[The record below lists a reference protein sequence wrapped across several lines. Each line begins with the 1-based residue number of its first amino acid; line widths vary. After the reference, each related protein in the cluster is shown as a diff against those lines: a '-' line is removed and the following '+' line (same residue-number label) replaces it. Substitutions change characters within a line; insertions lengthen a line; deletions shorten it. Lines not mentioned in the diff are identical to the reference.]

1 MTPPRH
7 PLINHKL
14 DLLRRAAG
22 GQRAIVFGD
31 MYKVDGF
38 YSRSLL
44 GMGFSRVVLV
54 DLVET
59 ARWLAHRL
67 EAPALDF
74 YKGDFADPLFMA
86 SIREHFDLGVAF
98 DVLLHQ
104 ANLLQTLHHMASK
117 VDRLCIVQPM
127 IEERAEPATVVYLPG
142 NGATPLLHPC
152 GADSPLPN
160 PVDVVDAGH
169 WIWAATPSFLRHAMA
184 GEGFQVVHEARF
196 EALPNP
202 SWFWWGCIADRGRGP
217 VTQWSRTPRQPGLFP
232 ASWPDQE

>member
-7 PLINHKL
+7 PLIHHKL
-14 DLLRRAAG
+14 DSSAAPPAAG
-22 GQRAIVFGD
+22 APSSSATC
-31 MYKVDGF
+31 KVDGF

-59 ARWLAHRL
+59 ARWVAHRL
-67 EAPALDF
+67 EAPAWT
-74 YKGDFADPLFMA
+74 
-86 SIREHFDLGVAF
+86 SIRATSPTRSSWPASASTSTSVAF

-104 ANLLQTLHHMASK
+104 PTSCDAHHMASK

-142 NGATPLLHPC
+142 NGATPLLHPF

-160 PVDVVDAGH
+160 PVDAVDAGH
-169 WIWAATPSFLRHAMA
+169 WIWAVTPSFLRHAMA
-184 GEGFQVVHEARF
+184 GEGFEIVHEARY

-202 SWFWWGCIADRGRGP
+202 SWFWWGCIADRGDGP
-217 VTQWSRTPRQPGLFP
+217 VTHWSRTPRQPGLFP
-232 ASWPDQE
+232 GSWPAQE